1 MKAVKKEGNV
11 LYILKFIVE
20 ITGFLG
26 CKLQHYRRLF
36 RELEAIVQVKR
47 RIVRK
52 TLFHKCQSNAFI
64 KYLFTID
71 VAVIKKSSYKKTW
84 SGWKLSNVFY
94 WYIIITCL
102 IHDLWLSSMILSPGY
117 KFIFKSKC
125 LQNLQLRV
133 MVHWFKHLFDTQTLL
148 QDNSYSGI

>member
-64 KYLFTID
+64 KCLFTID
-71 VAVIKKSSYKKTW
+71 VAVIKKST
-84 SGWKLSNVFY
+84 KLEVDGSFQ
-94 WYIIITCL
+94 
-102 IHDLWLSSMILSPGY
+102 MF
-117 KFIFKSKC
+117 FIDIS
-125 LQNLQLRV
+125 
-133 MVHWFKHLFDTQTLL
+133 
-148 QDNSYSGI
+148 